1 LKRDD
6 RDFWRNILVL
16 FAFSAPTR
24 REKPRNS
31 MRTGYLAA
39 DVGRPERLN
48 RAPECWNSFKMPN
61 SGILPMFSVGR
72 IPLNR
77 ACNTSIAPGL
87 RFRNDPKA
95 TASCSR
101 QNSLNTY
108 RLFSSGLMFILDY

>member
-1 LKRDD
+1 
-6 RDFWRNILVL
+6 
-16 FAFSAPTR
+16 
-24 REKPRNS
+24 

-39 DVGRPERLN
+39 DFERSERLN
-48 RAPECWNSFKMPN
+48 RAPEYWNSFKM
-61 SGILPMFSVGR
+61 SDIR
-72 IPLNR
+72 PLANMLIGWLVFYW

-108 RLFSSGLMFILDY
+108 LFIQFWLEVFLGF